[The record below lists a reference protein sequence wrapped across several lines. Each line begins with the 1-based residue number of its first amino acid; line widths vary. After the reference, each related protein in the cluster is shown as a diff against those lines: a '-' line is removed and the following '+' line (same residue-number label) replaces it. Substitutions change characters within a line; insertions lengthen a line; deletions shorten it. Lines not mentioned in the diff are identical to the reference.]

1 MKTNVGLTDPSLL
14 NSVVFKEDFNHFEKI
29 RATQAWSLLLTG
41 GRGDKAL
48 GTSPMVGRFLNF
60 SLIAIAGTVWIVLFQ
75 SF

>member
-1 MKTNVGLTDPSLL
+1 MKTNVGLTNPSVL

-48 GTSPMVGRFLNF
+48 GSSPLIGRLLNF
-60 SLIAIAGTVWIVLFQ
+60 SLIAIAGVFWIV
-75 SF
+75 SFRPF